1 MPSII
6 INDQSYEANEGQNVL
21 DVAKKNGIPIPALC
35 YHPALSPAGAC
46 KLCAVQTKNRQGR
59 DVVRLACLTKVK
71 DGMEIYTETEKVQ
84 EARTKAFNRCLT
96 YAPESPTIRSLA
108 KQFGIDL
115 GPAPDECIRC
125 RLCVRA
131 CREIVQAD
139 ALALEKRNGVEYVI
153 PHPEH
158 DCIGCGTC
166 ANLCPTGAIKVED
179 HDGVRTI
186 SIRDEII
193 GQHPLMRCEAC
204 GQFFATGKFLNHVQA
219 HTSGHPETKEHHRY
233 CPTCA
238 KLLSDRIKSATQ
250 IRRF

>member
-1 MPSII
+1 MPTIV
-6 INDQSYEANEGQNVL
+6 INGQSYQAEEGQHIL
-21 DVAKKNGIPIPALC
+21 DVARKNSIPIPALC
-35 YHPALSPAGAC
+35 YHPALTPAGAC
-46 KLCAVQTKNRQGR
+46 KLCAVQTKNRQGKEIT
-59 DVVRLACLTKVK
+59 RLACATKVR
-71 DGMEIYTETEKVQ
+71 DGMEIQTESEMVHQARIKVF
-84 EARTKAFNRCLT
+84 ERCIS
-96 YAPESPTIRSLA
+96 YAPESSTLRNLA
-108 KQFGIDL
+108 HQFGVDI

-153 PHPEH
+153 PHPDH

-166 ANLCPTGAIKVED
+166 ANICPTGAIKVED
-179 HDGVRTI
+179 NEGVRTI

-204 GQFFATGKFLNHVQA
+204 GQFFATGRFLNHVHA
-219 HTSGHPETKEHHRY
+219 HTAGHPDTKEHHRY

-238 KLLSDRIKSATQ
+238 KLLSDRVKSATQ
-250 IRRF
+250 IRRY

>member
-1 MPSII
+1 MPTIV
-6 INDQSYEANEGQNVL
+6 INGHRFETQEGQNVL
-21 DVAKKNGIPIPALC
+21 DVARKNSIPIPALC
-35 YHPALSPAGAC
+35 HHPALTPAGAC
-46 KLCAVQTKNRQGR
+46 KLCAIQTTNRQGR
-59 DVVRLACLTKVK
+59 EVVRLACLTKVRE
-71 DGMEIYTETEKVQ
+71 GMEIQTETEKVHQ
-84 EARTKAFNRCLT
+84 ARAKAFDRCLT
-96 YAPESPTIRSLA
+96 YAPESRVVRNLA
-108 KQFGIDL
+108 HQFGINV

-139 ALALEKRNGVEYVI
+139 ALALEKKDGVEYVI

-179 HDGVRTI
+179 CEGVRTI
-186 SIRDEII
+186 SIRDQII

-204 GQFFATGKFLNHVQA
+204 GQFFATGGFLNHVQA
-219 HTSGHPETKEHHRY
+219 HTSGHPDTKEHHRY

-250 IRRF
+250 LKRF